1 MSVEP
6 VPSDRAPRALR
17 LAEAAR
23 TPCKPVESVPHKAGR
38 RCANIPAL
46 GTGNEVPM
54 QSEGIPNPLLAE
66 AAKVY
71 RQGVEDRGVWL
82 YAIQADGDDGP
93 IKIGVTNWPATRIV
107 TLQQGN
113 AAKLR
118 GLAAWPAMREE
129 ERMLH
134 AEFAHARIRGEWFRP
149 VPELVE
155 RVLLL
160 GGFFD
165 DWTTS

>member
-1 MSVEP
+1 
-6 VPSDRAPRALR
+6 
-17 LAEAAR
+17 
-23 TPCKPVESVPHKAGR
+23 
-38 RCANIPAL
+38 
-46 GTGNEVPM
+46 M

-66 AAKVY
+66 AVKVY
-71 RQGVEDRGVWL
+71 RQSVEDRGVWL

-113 AAKLR
+113 AAELR
-118 GLAAWPAMREE
+118 GLAAWPALREE

-149 VPELVE
+149 IPELVE
-155 RVLLL
+155 RVMLL

-165 DWTTS
+165 DWTTP